1 MLEANEDEKT
11 NGRGYLKRNELYGN
25 LFVINLAGFDTTFYA
40 ILFSIALLAVHPKHQ
55 EWARQDIHTYSDS
68 FDGAVR
74 LRAVMFETPRLYGA
88 APALLRHSPETQI
101 MSINGQERVIP
112 SMTYV
117 TANLSAPNNDPDVW
131 GGDALEWKPQRWVE
145 PVDGVGRL
153 REGEIYIWSIGP
165 RICPGKK
172 FSQVEFTMVMG
183 KLLQ

>member
-1 MLEANEDEKT
+1 
-11 NGRGYLKRNELYGN
+11 
-25 LFVINLAGFDTTFYA
+25 
-40 ILFSIALLAVHPKHQ
+40 
-55 EWARQDIHTYSDS
+55 
-68 FDGAVR
+68 
-74 LRAVMFETPRLYGA
+74 
-88 APALLRHSPETQI
+88 